1 MARIG
6 TRPLRVGCVA
16 AVLLGSILLLTGF
29 TSHSTKVKTMIIAVP
44 EIPAS
49 IDPQLYQGNV
59 SNNTYPTMAGPLVRF
74 RPAPVDATTLQAPSA
89 VEGFVAESWKR
100 EASGSYVVTLRS
112 DAKSEYGNT
121 ITPEDVKWTLLRVQ
135 ALDFIG
141 RYLMSLGNID
151 PKNPVTA
158 IDAHSFRIN
167 VLAPSTLTLGVLT
180 WSALAPVDSVEALKH
195 VTTTDPWGRAWL
207 TTHSAW
213 FGPYKMTG
221 FKPSKTLFLTTNP
234 GFWKKPDISKVV
246 MQAVPDPSTRL
257 QAALAGQVDFTG
269 ELLPSQFKGAADNKN
284 VQAISLVS
292 ATMDNLMT
300 SQLFKPFT
308 DVRVRQAMTLAIDRD
323 ALVKSVYAGLAKP
336 ALSPLSSAVAT
347 ATKPP
352 VVTRDLAK
360 AKSLMADAGFAS
372 GFDLTLTSCTCR
384 LTGYGQQV
392 AELLQAQLAQIG
404 IRVKIDIVSAS
415 PEFQA
420 GLTGKKYAAFLV
432 DMTPAVVDPVYFY
445 STWVISNGLLS
456 YYHSF
461 KNPKFDAAIE
471 RAHYAPAGKAFNLFI
486 ANAGKMAAADVPF
499 IPLAEGRVNIIASK
513 KLSGFRVYPHV
524 GRLAIY
530 VDTLTMS

>member
-1 MARIG
+1 MAALAG
-6 TRPLRVGCVA
+6 ALLA
-16 AVLLGSILLLTGF
+16 AILLLTGF
-29 TSHSTKVKTMIIAVP
+29 TSHSAKTKTMIMALP
-44 EIPAS
+44 EVPAS

-59 SNNTYPTMAGPLVRF
+59 SNNTYPTMVGPLFRF
-74 RPAPVDATTLQAPSA
+74 RPKPVDATTLQAPSA
-89 VEGFVAESWKR
+89 VDGFVAESWKR
-100 EASGSYVVTLRS
+100 EPSGSYVVTLRS
-112 DAKSEYGNT
+112 DAKSEFGNR
-121 ITPEDVKWTLLRVQ
+121 ITPEDVRWTLLRAV
-135 ALDFIG
+135 ALDAIG

-158 IDAHSFRIN
+158 IDARSFRIN
-167 VLAPSTLTLGVLT
+167 TLAPSTLTLGVLT
-180 WSALAPVDSVEALKH
+180 WHALAPVDSVEALKH
-195 VTTTDPWGRAWL
+195 ATSTDPWARGWL

-213 FGPYKMTG
+213 FGAYKVAG
-221 FKPSKTLFLTTNP
+221 FQPSKTLFLTPNP
-234 GFWKKPDISKVV
+234 GFWKKPDIQKVV

-257 QAALAGQVDFTG
+257 QAALTGQVDYTG
-269 ELLPSQFKGAADNKN
+269 ELLPSQFKGAAGNKN
-284 VQAISLVS
+284 VQSFSLVS
-292 ATMDNLMT
+292 ATMDILMP

-308 DVRVRQAMTLAIDRD
+308 DARVRQAITMTIDRD
-323 ALVKSVYAGLAKP
+323 ALVKSVYSGLARP

-347 ATKPP
+347 AVKPP
-352 VVTRDLAK
+352 SVTRDVAK
-360 AKSLMADAGFAS
+360 AKALMAEAGYAS
-372 GFDLTLTSCTCR
+372 GFDVTLTTCTCR
-384 LTGYGQQV
+384 LTGYGSQV

-404 IRVKIDIVSAS
+404 IRVTIAPVSAS

-420 GLTGKKYAAFLV
+420 GLVGKKYAMFLV

-471 RAHYAPAGKAFNLFI
+471 HAHYAPAGKAFNLFVT
-486 ANAGKMAAADVPF
+486 NAGKMAAADVPF
-499 IPLAEGRVNIIASK
+499 MPLAEGRVNILASK